1 MIASALGY
9 IEVVAMLIENGA
21 NLNSKD
27 KNGNTG
33 KYLSSFNIYFFY

>member
-9 IEVVAMLIENGA
+9 QEVVAMLIQYGA

-27 KNGNTG
+27 KNGNTALHLCIMG
-33 KYLSSFNIYFFY
+33 NHAK